1 MKDGQCAI
9 SNGNEAS
16 MEHLK
21 ILRDL
26 QLKQYKPVYYLAGE
40 EAYFIDQVT
49 DYMEANILTEAERA
63 FGMHILYGRDVTMD
77 EVISIAKSFP
87 MAGDHQLVMVKESQ
101 EMKEWKTRAG
111 DDQEGTKS
119 TAKKTSQKVDPL
131 GSLEAYL
138 LHPTPST
145 ILVFTAKGKKL
156 DKRLKVSKLIEKVG
170 AVLTADR
177 LREHQMPAQITG
189 MVKERGLR
197 LDPSANA
204 LLVEYIGNHLDNVA
218 NALNKLR
225 VVLPENTL
233 VTTAHIEEYIGISK
247 DYNIWELQRALTH
260 KEALKANKIIE
271 YFRANPKENPIQKT
285 LPALYSHFAKVAVY
299 QSFTDKAQAR
309 AALGISAFQETD
321 LRQAETSFNRIKVE
335 KIISHIRDAD
345 RRSKGLDNDFVE
357 DHDLLKELVFKIIH

>member
-1 MKDGQCAI
+1 
-9 SNGNEAS
+9 

-26 QLKQYKPVYYLAGE
+26 QLKQYKPVYYLGGE
-40 EAYFIDQVT
+40 EAFFIDQVT
-49 DYMEANILTEAERA
+49 DFMEANVLTEAEQA

-77 EVISIAKSFP
+77 QVISIAKSFP
-87 MAGDHQLVMVKESQ
+87 MAGDRQLVMVKESQ
-101 EMKEWKTRAG
+101 EMKEWKARVS
-111 DDQEGTKS
+111 EGEDGEDEAKPGGKKG
-119 TAKKTSQKVDPL
+119 AKKADPL
-131 GSLEAYL
+131 GTLEAYL

-145 ILVFTAKGKKL
+145 VLVFTAKGKKL

-170 AVLTADR
+170 SVLQADR
-177 LREHQMPAQITG
+177 LKEHQMPAQITE
-189 MVKERGLR
+189 MARERQLR

-247 DYNIWELQRALTH
+247 DYNIWELQKALTT
-260 KEALKANKIIE
+260 KDALKANKIIE

-285 LPALYSHFAKVAVY
+285 LPALYSYFARVAVY
-299 QSFTDKAQAR
+299 QSIPDKAQAR
-309 AALGISAFQETD
+309 TALGISAFQETD
-321 LRQAETSFNRIKVE
+321 LRLAEKNFTGIKLE
-335 KIISHIRDAD
+335 KIISHLRDAD
-345 RRSKGLDNDFVE
+345 RRSKGVDNDFVE